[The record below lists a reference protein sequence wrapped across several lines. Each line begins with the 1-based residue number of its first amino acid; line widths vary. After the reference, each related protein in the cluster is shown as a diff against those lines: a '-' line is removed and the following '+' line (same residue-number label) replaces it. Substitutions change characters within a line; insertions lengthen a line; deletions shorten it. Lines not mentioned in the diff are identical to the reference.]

1 MDSKPAIENQKIDV
15 RNPRVLR
22 RNVSALMIDSGS
34 FGMAMGFIGY
44 STVLPALALA
54 LTHSE
59 PLVGLVSTVW
69 VGLWLLPQLIAGRWM
84 AGRPRKKPILV
95 YAGAISRFTLA
106 LFAILLIFGKA
117 IDRNWLFVFF
127 LIAIAIFRGADAFAA
142 VAWFD
147 VISKVLPLNLRGRVL
162 GVMQAIAFGLQF
174 LASFVVTW
182 ALGAFGPTFPENYA
196 ILFGLA
202 AVAILISLAM
212 LASLL
217 EPAAQVA
224 NNVSDQMHLTQHIRH
239 IWRTDQAFRQ
249 LSIARI
255 LVGVNALALPFYVVH
270 ATEYLHVPSDSIGLF
285 LAAQT
290 IGGVLSAAILGVV
303 NERYGS
309 AIVVRMTQLLA
320 LIPPVL
326 GAALH
331 FAGLGNITLATS
343 GYLLAF
349 AAIGATDGSYMVGY
363 LTYILEIAPESERTA
378 YTGLANTIGGLLVIA
393 PTIGG
398 VLLQLTS
405 FPVLFIAAGLGPL
418 AGLFVA
424 WTLPKAKQ
432 QE

>member
-1 MDSKPAIENQKIDV
+1 
-15 RNPRVLR
+15 
-22 RNVSALMIDSGS
+22 
-34 FGMAMGFIGY
+34 
-44 STVLPALALA
+44 
-54 LTHSE
+54 
-59 PLVGLVSTVW
+59 
-69 VGLWLLPQLIAGRWM
+69 
-84 AGRPRKKPILV
+84 
-95 YAGAISRFTLA
+95 
-106 LFAILLIFGKA
+106 
-117 IDRNWLFVFF
+117 
-127 LIAIAIFRGADAFAA
+127 
-142 VAWFD
+142 
-147 VISKVLPLNLRGRVL
+147 VL
-162 GVMQAIAFGLQF
+162 GVMQAIGFGLQF

-202 AVAILISLAM
+202 AVGVLISLAM
-212 LASLL
+212 LACLI
-217 EPAAQVA
+217 EPVA
-224 NNVSDQMHLTQHIRH
+224 EVTHNVSDQLNLTQHVRH
-239 IWRTDQAFRQ
+239 IWRTDRAFRQ

-255 LVGVNALALPFYVVH
+255 LVGINALALPFYVVH

-290 IGGVLSAAILGVV
+290 IGGVLSAAVLGVV

-326 GAALH
+326 GAVLH
-331 FAGLGNITLATS
+331 FVGLGNITLATI

-363 LTYILEIAPESERTA
+363 LAYILEIAPESERTA

>member
-1 MDSKPAIENQKIDV
+1 MDSERVAEKPKIDV

-22 RNVSALMIDSGS
+22 RNVTALMIDSGG

-69 VGLWLLPQLIAGRWM
+69 TGIWLLPQLFAGRWM
-84 AGRPRKKPILV
+84 AGRPRKQPILV

-106 LFAILLIFGKA
+106 FFAIALIFGRD
-117 IDRNWLFVFF
+117 IDRGWLFAGF
-127 LIAIAIFRGADAFAA
+127 LIAIAIFRGADAIGA

-162 GVMQAIAFGLQF
+162 GVTTALAFSLQF
-174 LASFVVTW
+174 AASFVVTW
-182 ALGAFGPTFPENYA
+182 ALSESGPAFPENYA

-202 AVAILISLAM
+202 AVAVLISLVM

-217 EPAAQVA
+217 EPAAEVT
-224 NNVSDQMHLTQHIRH
+224 NNVSDQMKLAQHVRH
-239 IWRTDQAFRQ
+239 IWQGDQAFRQ

-270 ATEYLHVPSDSIGLF
+270 ATDYLRLPSDSIGLF

-290 IGGVLSAAILGVV
+290 VGGVLSGALLGVV
-303 NERYGS
+303 NERHGS
-309 AIVVRMTQLLA
+309 AIVVRFTQLLA

-326 GAALH
+326 GTVLH
-331 FAGLGNITLATS
+331 FVGPGYVTLATV
-343 GYLLAF
+343 GYLLVF
-349 AAIGATDGSYMVGY
+349 AAMGATDGSYMVGY
-363 LTYILEIAPESERTA
+363 LAYILEIAPESERTA
-378 YTGLANTIGGLLVIA
+378 YAGFANTIGGLLVIA

-405 FPVLFIAAGLGPL
+405 YPVLFIAAGLGPL

-424 WTLPKAKQ
+424 WRLPKAKP